1 MGVSIPPE
9 RRQFHGAEN
18 SASPLI
24 ATRWADA
31 EGGRPVNTAHAQGY
45 EETTV
50 IKASKVLN
58 VGERGI
64 RYAKIVLEE
73 GTEDEIADCDSA
85 KASPQTT
92 AKKIRLSNYRT
103 PSQGPRTR
111 KAPARCQGQL
121 NHDNRRKPK

>member
-1 MGVSIPPE
+1 MW
-9 RRQFHGAEN
+9 RAE
-18 SASPLI
+18 
-24 ATRWADA
+24 WADA
-31 EGGRPVNTAHAQGY
+31 EVGRPVNTAHAQDNGK
-45 EETTV
+45 TTV
-50 IKASKVLN
+50 PKASKVLN

-64 RYAKIVLEE
+64 YHAKYIIENGTPEE
-73 GTEDEIADCDSA
+73 FAACDSA
-85 KASPQTT
+85 EAAVTTT